1 MTPDELLNGACTADA
16 AALPDADLPALLAR
30 VPGWTQVDGQLERRF
45 AFKNYYETM
54 AFVNAL
60 AWLSHQQDHHPELVV
75 NYNHCVARYTTHSAG
90 ATLTRNDFVCAAK
103 ASALYAQRTAA

>member
-1 MTPDELLNGACTADA
+1 MTPTELLNGACKGNA
-16 AALPDADLPALLAR
+16 AALPDADVAAMLAH
-30 VPGWTQVDGQLERRF
+30 VPGWQEVNGQLERSF

-75 NYNHCVARYTTHSAG
+75 NYNSCVARYTTHSAG
-90 ATLTRNDFVCAAK
+90 ARLTDNDFICAAR
-103 ASALYAQRTAA
+103 ASALYSQRTAP